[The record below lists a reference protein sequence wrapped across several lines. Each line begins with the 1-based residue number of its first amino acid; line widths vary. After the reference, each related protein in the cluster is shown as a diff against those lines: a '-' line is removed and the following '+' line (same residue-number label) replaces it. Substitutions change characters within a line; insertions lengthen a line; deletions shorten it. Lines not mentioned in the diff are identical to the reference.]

1 MSVTRAVGWAK
12 GPAAVGRDET
22 IRRGEAPPA
31 WSRTKRLS
39 GGAPLRSGGGLSIPT
54 ARSRRYGSIYA
65 APAGGRLPLVKPL
78 PTTRAR
84 EQSTDDART
93 PQRQGAV
100 RLR

>member
-1 MSVTRAVGWAK
+1 MSVMRAVGWAR

-54 ARSRRYGSIYA
+54 ARSRRSIYA

-84 EQSTDDART
+84 EQSTDGART

-100 RLR
+100 RL